1 MKKIISLLLC
11 IVLTVAALA
20 VFSVAASAGETDTP
34 AATNDVTPKGY
45 QNRNSGY
52 GVRIVAQIA
61 NAENYREVGFV
72 LSDGT
77 KETTRAATYMFKTL
91 LASDTEGGDT
101 YVTLTAEEGCY
112 LFALAIEEVAA
123 ERELTLVFKPYA
135 VDKNGN
141 TLYGAEKT
149 LVKAKNAGFTE
160 GEAHTT
166 HTPVH
171 HEATAATAAS
181 YATAWNTEYWT
192 CTGCT
197 KLFGDAACTTVVE
210 ADAVMAPAQKDNADC
225 VNSETNPYLL
235 ANVADWQAYAEAVNG
250 GDNMSGKYVKLTAD
264 IGTEDA
270 PVTTAIGTSSNPYC
284 GNFDGNGKE
293 VYVNLSS
300 TSAIG
305 VFAYYRG
312 GSISNLTVRGTV
324 AYTNTTTTEHST
336 VGGVV
341 GMILKNATATITNC
355 KNYAT
360 IQAPDNCS
368 AGGIV
373 GKNNGG
379 VTISGCTNYGN
390 VNGGKL
396 GNNNRSIGGI
406 IGWINQV
413 DTRIENCINNGAVS
427 STGSAATTA
436 GTGGIVGI
444 SGMSRAVIDGCINN
458 GTVSGY
464 RFIGGV
470 IGRVI
475 ENATITNVSNTAA
488 ISGTRDIGGIIGGTD
503 NAKTSSTFNE
513 LYVTGATNSGAVTG
527 TGDFIGGIVGYIN
540 STGNVLTDCTNTGN
554 ITGVKCVGGI
564 IGLVNGSK
572 TATVDNATVRDCTIS
587 GSQSVGGWI
596 GRIVAKATAT
606 YKHYTAPTGVT
617 YKLNGVEMTA
627 TAGFDTTNRTTGA
640 ETTTPG
646 EAFGTCAGTATNVTE

>member
-1 MKKIISLLLC
+1 MKKITSLILC
-11 IVLTVAALA
+11 IVLTVAALTALSVA
-20 VFSVAASAGETDTP
+20 VFADEGETP
-34 AATNDVTPKGY
+34 AVSDVTLDGY
-45 QNRNSGY
+45 QNKNG
-52 GVRIVAQIA
+52 GFDIRIVGKIA
-61 NAENYREVGFV
+61 NEANYREVGFV
-72 LSDGT
+72 FSNGT
-77 KETTRAATYMFKTL
+77 TSKECAAKYMFKTL
-91 LASDTEGGDT
+91 LASDGENTYTEKTAGDG
-101 YVTLTAEEGCY
+101 EY
-112 LFALAIEEVAA
+112 LFAYIIEGIEKSAA
-123 ERELTLVFKPYA
+123 LTLSVKPYA
-135 VDKNGN
+135 VNQDNEKI
-141 TLYGAEKT
+141 YGEEKT
-149 LVKAKNAGFTE
+149 LVKKADEQFAQETV
-160 GEAHTT
+160 HT
-166 HTPVH
+166 HTPIH
-171 HEATAATAAS
+171 HEATVATAAS
-181 YATAWNTEYWT
+181 YATAWNTEYWS
-192 CTGCT
+192 CGGCS
-197 KLFGDAACTTVVE
+197 KLFSDAACTTVVE
-210 ADAVMAPAQKDNADC
+210 ADTVMAPAQKDNADF

-264 IGTEDA
+264 IGTEEA

-312 GSISNLTVRGTV
+312 GSISNLTVRGTI
-324 AYTNTTTTEHST
+324 AYTNTTTTDHST

-396 GNNNRSIGGI
+396 GKNNRSIGGI

-427 STGSAATTA
+427 STGDTATTA

-475 ENATITNVSNTAA
+475 QNATITNVSNTAA
-488 ISGTRDIGGIIGGTD
+488 VSGTRDIGGIIGGTD
-503 NAKTSSTFNE
+503 NTKINE
-513 LYVTGATNSGAVTG
+513 LYVTGATNSGVVTG

-564 IGLVNGSK
+564 IGLVNGSN

-596 GRIVAKATAT
+596 GRIVADATAT
-606 YKHYTAPTGVT
+606 YKNYTAPTGVT

-627 TAGFDTTNRTTGA
+627 TAGFDTTNRTEGA
-640 ETTTPG
+640 KTTTPG

>member
-1 MKKIISLLLC
+1 MKKITSLILC
-11 IVLTVAALA
+11 IVLTVAALTALSVA
-20 VFSVAASAGETDTP
+20 VFADEGETP
-34 AATNDVTPKGY
+34 AVSDVTLDGY
-45 QNRNSGY
+45 QNKNG
-52 GVRIVAQIA
+52 GFDIRIVGKIA
-61 NAENYREVGFV
+61 NEANYREVGFV
-72 LSDGT
+72 FSNGT
-77 KETTRAATYMFKTL
+77 TSKECAAKYMFKTL
-91 LASDTEGGDT
+91 LASDGENTYTEKTAGDG
-101 YVTLTAEEGCY
+101 EY
-112 LFALAIEEVAA
+112 LFAYIIEGIDENAA
-123 ERELTLVFKPYA
+123 LTLSVKPYA
-135 VDKNGN
+135 VNQDNEKI
-141 TLYGAEKT
+141 YGEEKT
-149 LVKAKNAGFTE
+149 LVKKAGGQFAQETV
-160 GEAHTT
+160 HT
-166 HTPVH
+166 HTPIH
-171 HEATAATAAS
+171 HEATVATAAS
-181 YATAWNTEYWT
+181 YATAWNTEYWS
-192 CTGCT
+192 CEGCS
-197 KLFGDAACTTVVE
+197 KLFSDAACTTVVE
-210 ADAVMAPAQKDNADC
+210 ADAVMAPAQKDNAAF

-264 IGTEDA
+264 IGTEEA

-396 GNNNRSIGGI
+396 GSNNRSIGGI

-436 GTGGIVGI
+436 GTGGIVGV

-464 RFIGGV
+464 RFIGGI
-470 IGRVI
+470 IGYVVQ
-475 ENATITNVSNTAA
+475 NATITNVSNTAA

-503 NAKTSSTFNE
+503 NTKTSSTFNE

-527 TGDFIGGIVGYIN
+527 TGDFIGGIVGYIT

-554 ITGVKCVGGI
+554 ITGAKCVGGI

-596 GRIVAKATAT
+596 GKIVAKATAT
-606 YKHYTAPTGVT
+606 YKNYAAPTGVAYVLGGT
-617 YKLNGVEMTA
+617 ETEAV
-627 TAGFDTTNRTTGA
+627 AGFDTAGRTDGA
-640 ETTTPG
+640 TAAPG
-646 EAFGTCAGTATNVTE
+646 EAFGTCPGTATEITE

>member
-123 ERELTLVFKPYA
+123 EGELTLVFKPYA
-135 VDKNGN
+135 VDQNGN

-171 HEATAATAAS
+171 HEAAAAT
-181 YATAWNTEYWT
+181 YATEGNTEYWT

-197 KLFGDAACTTVVE
+197 KLFGDADCKTETTKAE
-210 ADAVMAPAQKDNADC
+210 ITLAAQKDAENFENTEA
-225 VNSETNPYLL
+225 TPYLL
-235 ANVADWQAYAEAVNG
+235 ANAVDYEAYAAAVNG

-264 IGTEDA
+264 IGTEEA
-270 PVTTAIGTSSNPYC
+270 PVTTAIGTSTNSNYYA
-284 GNFDGNGKE
+284 GNFDGNGKT
-293 VYVNLSS
+293 VWVNISVNH
-300 TSAIG
+300 AAG
-305 VFAYYRG
+305 VIAYLAG
-312 GSISNLTVRGTV
+312 GSVKDLTVRGNVTRASAASSSAV
-324 AYTNTTTTEHST
+324 SY

-341 GMILKNATATITNC
+341 GMITSAGGTVTNC
-355 KNYAT
+355 TNYAT
-360 IQAPDNCS
+360 VTGPDYCS
-368 AGGIV
+368 AGGII
-373 GKNNGG
+373 GHNTG
-379 VTISGCTNYGN
+379 VATIENCANYGEIK
-390 VNGGKL
+390 GGNL
-396 GNNNRSIGGI
+396 YASNIGIGGI
-406 IGWINQV
+406 IGRIAKGGTQV
-413 DTRIENCINNGAVS
+413 TNCRNYGKVSGTNATGSTTSNGIGGVAGFVGGSSILTNVHNEGAVS
-427 STGSAATTA
+427 GP
-436 GTGGIVGI
+436 
-444 SGMSRAVIDGCINN
+444 RAV
-458 GTVSGY
+458 
-464 RFIGGV
+464 
-470 IGRVI
+470 
-475 ENATITNVSNTAA
+475 
-488 ISGTRDIGGIIGGTD
+488 GGIIGGT
-503 NAKTSSTFNE
+503 S
-513 LYVTGATNSGAVTG
+513 ATITVNDADNSGAVTA
-527 TGDFIGGIVGYIN
+527 TDSYIGGIVGYVN
-540 STGNVLTDCTNTGN
+540 GTGNALTDCTNTGN
-554 ITGVKCVGGI
+554 VTGAKCVGGI
-564 IGLVNGSK
+564 IGLLNGSR

-587 GSQSVGGWI
+587 GTQSVGGWI

-606 YKHYTAPTGVT
+606 YKNYTAPTGVT
-617 YKLNGVEMTA
+617 YVMGGTETEAV
-627 TAGFDTTNRTTGA
+627 AGFDTAGRTDGA
-640 ETTTPG
+640 TAAPG
-646 EAFGTCAGTATNVTE
+646 EAFGTCPGTATEVTE

>member
-1 MKKIISLLLC
+1 MKKITSLILC
-11 IVLTVAALA
+11 IVLTVAALTALSVA
-20 VFSVAASAGETDTP
+20 VFADEGETP
-34 AATNDVTPKGY
+34 AVSDITLAGY
-45 QNRNSGY
+45 QNKNG
-52 GVRIVAQIA
+52 GFDIRIVGKIA
-61 NAENYREVGFV
+61 NETNYREVGFV
-72 LSDGT
+72 FSNGT
-77 KETTRAATYMFKTL
+77 TSKECAAKYMFKTL
-91 LASDTEGGDT
+91 LASDGENT
-101 YVTLTAEEGCY
+101 YEALTAGEGEY
-112 LFALAIEEVAA
+112 LFAYIIEGIEESAA
-123 ERELTLVFKPYA
+123 LTLSVKPYA
-135 VDKNGN
+135 VNQGN
-141 TLYGAEKT
+141 EKIYGEEKT
-149 LVKAKNAGFTE
+149 LVKKAGGQFAQETV
-160 GEAHTT
+160 HT
-166 HTPVH
+166 HTPIH
-171 HEATAATAAS
+171 HEATVATAAS
-181 YATAWNTEYWT
+181 YATAWNTEYWS
-192 CTGCT
+192 CGGCS
-197 KLFGDAACTTVVE
+197 KLFSDAACTTVVE
-210 ADAVMAPAQKDNADC
+210 ADAVMAPAQKDHAAF

-264 IGTEDA
+264 IGTEEA
-270 PVTTAIGTSSNPYC
+270 PVTTAIGTSSNNPYC

-324 AYTNTTTTEHST
+324 AYTNTTTTDHST

-341 GMILKNATATITNC
+341 GMILQNATATITNC

-396 GNNNRSIGGI
+396 GKNNRSIGGI

-427 STGSAATTA
+427 STGDTATTA

-464 RFIGGV
+464 RFIGGI
-470 IGRVI
+470 IGYVVQ
-475 ENATITNVSNTAA
+475 NATITNVSNTAA

-503 NAKTSSTFNE
+503 NTKTSSTFNE

-527 TGDFIGGIVGYIN
+527 TGAFIGGIVGYIN

-554 ITGVKCVGGI
+554 ITGAKCVGGI

-572 TATVDNATVRDCTIS
+572 TATVDNAVVRDCTLS
-587 GSQSVGGWI
+587 GTESIGGWI

-606 YKHYTAPTGVT
+606 YKNYTAPTGVAYVLGGT
-617 YKLNGVEMTA
+617 ETEAV
-627 TAGFDTTNRTTGA
+627 AGFDTAGRTDGA
-640 ETTTPG
+640 TAAPG
-646 EAFGTCAGTATNVTE
+646 EAFGTCPGTATNVTE

>member
-1 MKKIISLLLC
+1 MKKILSLILC
-11 IVLTVAALA
+11 LVLTVAALTALSVA
-20 VFSVAASAGETDTP
+20 VFAEETETP
-34 AATNDVTPKGY
+34 TAVSDITLAGY
-45 QNRNSGY
+45 QNKKDAFDI
-52 GVRIVAQIA
+52 RIAGKITNEA
-61 NAENYREVGFV
+61 NYRKVGFV
-72 LSDGT
+72 FSNGT
-77 KETTRAATYMFKTL
+77 IEKTVTATYMFKTL
-91 LASDTEGGDT
+91 LASDADGNT
-101 YVTLTAEEGCY
+101 YEALTAGDGEY
-112 LFALAIEEVAA
+112 LFAYIIEGIEENAA
-123 ERELTLVFKPYA
+123 LTLRVKPYA
-135 VDKNGN
+135 VNQNGE
-141 TLYGAEKT
+141 TIWGEEKM
-149 LVKAKNAGFTE
+149 LVKAAGGRFTQE
-160 GEAHTT
+160 TLHT

-171 HEATAATAAS
+171 HEAIAAS
-181 YATAWNTEYWT
+181 YATAGNVEYWS
-192 CTGCT
+192 CDSCG
-197 KLFGDAACTTVVE
+197 KRFADAACETELTEEVIL
-210 ADAVMAPAQKDNADC
+210 AAQKDVESFENTEA
-225 VNSETNPYLL
+225 TPYLL
-235 ANVADWQAYAEAVNG
+235 ANATDYEAYAAAVNG

-264 IGTEDA
+264 IGTEEA

-324 AYTNTTTTEHST
+324 AYTNTTTTDNST

-396 GNNNRSIGGI
+396 SNNRSIGGI

-464 RFIGGV
+464 RFIGGIIGYV
-470 IGRVI
+470 IQNV
-475 ENATITNVSNTAA
+475 TITNASNTAA

-540 STGNVLTDCTNTGN
+540 SKGNVLTDCTNTGN

-606 YKHYTAPTGVT
+606 YKNYTAPTGVT
-617 YKLNGVEMTA
+617 YVLGGTETEAVAGFETAGRTDGA
-627 TAGFDTTNRTTGA
+627 TAA
-640 ETTTPG
+640 PG
-646 EAFGTCAGTATNVTE
+646 EAFGTCPGTARH